1 MAPRLEVDTPTLRSV
16 AAQLSGAATTIGD
29 AGTAATSVASP
40 ADADV
45 DAGLDALTA
54 AWGGVVDVLAEDV
67 AFLASQ
73 VSDAAATY
81 DQVDQN
87 TARRTHPQGP

>member
-16 AAQLSGAATTIGD
+16 ASEFSGAATTIGD
-29 AGTAATSVASP
+29 AGTAAASVASP

-54 AWGGVVDVLAEDV
+54 AWGGVIDVVAEDV

-73 VSDAAATY
+73 VSDAAQTY
-81 DQVDQN
+81 DLIDQT
-87 TARRTHPQGP
+87 TAQQTRPGP